1 MVEQR
6 SPALAKVNSVVSSQ
20 GGGYGDEWED
30 GWDEEEE
37 NAIPDG
43 IMEDDGQE
51 QKKQQFKIMYIDE
64 IRVGVKDRLNDIRD
78 LFEMDDDALIHVARH
93 YRWDQE
99 KMQVEWFDNQA
110 RLSYELGIQFKKSL
124 NNDPMINCS
133 TPSKHGGY
141 CIICYEQITA

>member
-37 NAIPDG
+37 NAIPEG

-51 QKKQQFKIMYIDE
+51 
-64 IRVGVKDRLNDIRD
+64 
-78 LFEMDDDALIHVARH
+78 
-93 YRWDQE
+93 
-99 KMQVEWFDNQA
+99 
-110 RLSYELGIQFKKSL
+110 
-124 NNDPMINCS
+124 
-133 TPSKHGGY
+133 
-141 CIICYEQITA
+141 

>member
-37 NAIPDG
+37 NAIPEG

-99 KMQVEWFDNQA
+99 KMQVEWFDN
-110 RLSYELGIQFKKSL
+110 
-124 NNDPMINCS
+124 
-133 TPSKHGGY
+133 
-141 CIICYEQITA
+141 